1 MKLAFPPEIDQ
12 PTQTR
17 MADWAIDL
25 KKHMTLEQRGK
36 CYPVIDWALSR
47 YAIGDLEPVL
57 VGWDPPAEDD
67 SRAIPWKHLSA
78 HLKAAERAGLLELRK
93 PTPPKESNA
102 TPQPKKPKRR
112 TPTQKAE
119 PEAAQPPREEERGVP
134 VFAYLPERHAQYVTM
149 LRDRFAETTGQ
160 RITDSTVI
168 AMMIEG
174 VLGVMTA
181 ERMKRGRP
189 LDINEVA
196 VLLNQMAG
204 ATVSTPPDDEG

>member
-102 TPQPKKPKRR
+102 ASTTKKRTRR
-112 TPTQKAE
+112 TSAPKAE
-119 PEAAQPPREEERGVP
+119 PEPPQPTEAPGVP
-134 VFAYLPERHAQYVTM
+134 MFAYLPERHVEHIET
-149 LRDRFAETTGQ
+149 LRNSFTTATGQ
-160 RITDSTVI
+160 RITHSHVI
-168 AMMIEG
+168 AMTIEAVIG
-174 VLGVMTA
+174 LMTA
-181 ERMKRGRP
+181 ERMKRGRA
-189 LDINEVA
+189 LNIDEVA
-196 VLLNQMAG
+196 VLLNQWADAG
-204 ATVSTPPDDEG
+204 TSTNQDRR